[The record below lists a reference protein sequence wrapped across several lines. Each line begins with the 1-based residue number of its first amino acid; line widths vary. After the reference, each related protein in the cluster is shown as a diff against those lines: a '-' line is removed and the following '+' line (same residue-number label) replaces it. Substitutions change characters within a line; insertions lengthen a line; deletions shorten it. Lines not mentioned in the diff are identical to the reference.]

1 MDQGQPNSAPQEP
14 FGVDEPQAPQPP
26 RNTPPS
32 ATTDNE
38 RLLGGL
44 SYLSQIVVPAVLP
57 VILMLTDEVKKSDFV
72 RFHAVHG
79 LALFVASLIYSL
91 VAVIVFVV
99 VGAILPVLVCLTWML
114 FLVPF
119 AVLIYYGVLAFQG
132 KRTEIPWLTQFLRD
146 SNWL

>member
-1 MDQGQPNSAPQEP
+1 MDQGQPNSAHREP
-14 FGVDEPQAPQPP
+14 FGMDEPQGP
-26 RNTPPS
+26 RPPS
-32 ATTDNE
+32 TTDNE
-38 RLLGGL
+38 RLLAGL
-44 SYLSQIVVPAVLP
+44 SYFSQIVVPAVLP
-57 VILMLTDEVKKSDFV
+57 VILMLTDETKKSDFV

-79 LALFVASLIYSL
+79 LALFVASVIYAL

-99 VGAILPVLVCLTWML
+99 LGAIAPVLTCLTWIL

-146 SNWL
+146 NNWL